1 MLKMFFTKS
10 FENTNERYI
19 ALIFLFLSYF
29 ISQMALSKNTEQ
41 KDSNKN
47 PEKIVSLTVGS
58 DEILLELLNTDYE
71 RQRISALS
79 SLADNPVYSESI
91 EMAKKVRGRVGA
103 QIESVVNLKPDLVIC
118 AQYTNPDTL
127 AKLKELKV
135 PHLRLKKFSSI
146 EDIQNNIKTIGLY
159 INKSSES
166 IKLADKLN
174 TINKVKALEKKTFI
188 NY

>member
-10 FENTNERYI
+10 FENTNGRYI

-41 KDSNKN
+41 KYSNKN

-79 SLADNPVYSESI
+79 SLADDPVYSESI

-135 PHLRLKKFSSI
+135 PHLRLKKI
-146 EDIQNNIKTIGLY
+146 L
-159 INKSSES
+159 
-166 IKLADKLN
+166 
-174 TINKVKALEKKTFI
+174 
-188 NY
+188 